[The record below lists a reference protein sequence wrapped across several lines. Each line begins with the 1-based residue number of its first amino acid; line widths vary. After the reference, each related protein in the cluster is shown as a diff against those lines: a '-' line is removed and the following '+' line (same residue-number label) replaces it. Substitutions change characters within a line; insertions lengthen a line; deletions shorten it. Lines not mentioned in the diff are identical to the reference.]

1 MEFKNLKWRM
11 LLGAA
16 VCAAALPEAVL
27 AQDAVDAGNA
37 GDIIVTARRTEE
49 RLQDVPISITV
60 FSQDQIDKRN
70 IVSSSDLAAYTPSLS
85 VNQKYGAEKSTYAIR
100 GFV

>member
-1 MEFKNLKWRM
+1 MIRTTIKGGL

-16 VCAAALPEAVL
+16 VSGIIGTAPAL
-27 AQDAVDAGNA
+27 AQDSAEEANAG

-60 FSQDQIDKRN
+60 YSQEQLDDRN
-70 IVSSSDLAAYTPSLS
+70 IATTTDLAATS
-85 VNQKYGAEKSTYAIR
+85 
-100 GFV
+100 